1 MSEIEEMEIL
11 EGMLQEASVRTGKNV
26 SVSEYTFFLPDDFI
40 IRKRI
45 LVDGQEVGDLPIK
58 LLTTDNIVAVANGV
72 I

>member
-1 MSEIEEMEIL
+1 MSEIEEMEL
-11 EGMLQEASVRTGKNV
+11 LQGVLKEASVRTGKNV
-26 SVSEYTFFLPDDFI
+26 SVGEYSFFSPEDFI

-58 LLTTDNIVAVANGV
+58 LLTTDNIVAVVNGE